1 MMDFALTDEQRMV
14 QETARDFANQEL
26 MPIAEKIDES
36 REPPLEK
43 VKKLG
48 ELGFLGMLVSEADG
62 GAGLDDVCYVLA
74 MEEISRGCAS
84 TGVIMDVNNSLV
96 CEPLRMFANPEQR
109 ARVLAPLARGEKLG
123 AFCLT
128 EADAGS
134 DAGALKTRAVADGD
148 DFVLT
153 GTKLFVTNGG
163 FANVYLVFA
172 STEPEK
178 KARGISAFIVE
189 EDRPGFRRGTREKT
203 LGIRA
208 STTYEI
214 ILDECRVPKANLLG
228 EPGKGFKIAMEALDS
243 GRIGIAAQAVGIAR
257 AAFDRA
263 LEHAKTRK
271 QFGCPIAEFEAIQW
285 KLADMAVRIEA
296 AHLLT
301 IRAAV
306 LRDTGGDYVTASAM
320 AKLFASRAAVEVSDD
335 AIQIHGGYGY
345 TQDYHVERHYRDA
358 KITELYEGTSEI
370 QRLIIARRLIRG

>member
-1 MMDFALTDEQRMV
+1 MDFALSDVQRMV
-14 QETARDFANQEL
+14 QETARDFADTEL
-26 MPIAEKIDES
+26 VPIAEQVDET
-36 REPPLEK
+36 REAPMEK

-48 ELGFLGMLVSEADG
+48 ELGFLGMLVPEEHG
-62 GAGLDDVCYVLA
+62 GSGLDDVCYVLA

-96 CEPLRMFANPEQR
+96 CEPLRLFANAEQKQ
-109 ARVLAPLARGEKLG
+109 RVLTPLARGEKLG

-128 EADAGS
+128 EAEAGS
-134 DAGALKTRAVADGD
+134 DAGNLKTRAIPDGD
-148 DFVLT
+148 DYVLT

-163 FANVYLVFA
+163 FANIYIVFA

-189 EDRPGFRRGTREKT
+189 EDRPGFKRGTREKT
-203 LGIRA
+203 LGIRG

-214 ILDECRVPKANLLG
+214 IFDECRVPKANLLG
-228 EPGKGFKIAMEALDS
+228 EPGRGFKIAMEALDS

-257 AAFDRA
+257 AAFGRA

-271 QFGCPIAEFEAIQW
+271 QFGTPIAEFQAIQW
-285 KLADMAVRIEA
+285 KLADMATQIEA

-320 AKLFASRAAVEVSDD
+320 AKLFASRTAVEVSDS
-335 AIQIHGGYGY
+335 AIQVHGGYGY
-345 TQDYHVERHYRDA
+345 TRDYHVERHYRDA

>member
-1 MMDFALTDEQRMV
+1 MDFALSDVQRMV
-14 QETARDFANQEL
+14 QETARDFADQEL
-26 MPIAEKIDES
+26 VPIAEQVDET
-36 REPPLEK
+36 REAPMGK
-43 VKKLG
+43 VRKLG
-48 ELGFLGMLVSEADG
+48 ELGFLGMLVPEEHG
-62 GAGLDDVCYVLA
+62 GSGLDDVCYVLA

-96 CEPLRMFANPEQR
+96 CEPLRMFANDEQKR
-109 ARVLAPLARGEKLG
+109 RVLTPLARGEKLG

-134 DAGALKTRAVADGD
+134 DAGNLKTRAVADGD
-148 DFVLT
+148 DYVLT

-163 FANVYLVFA
+163 FANVFLVFA

-178 KARGISAFIVE
+178 KARGITAFIVE
-189 EDRPGFRRGTREKT
+189 EDRPGVKRGTREKT

-214 ILDECRVPKANLLG
+214 ILDECRVPKANVLG
-228 EPGKGFKIAMEALDS
+228 EPGRGFKIAMEALDS

-257 AAFDRA
+257 AAFGRA
-263 LEHAKTRK
+263 LEHAKTRQ
-271 QFGCPIAEFEAIQW
+271 QFGVPIGEFQAIQW
-285 KLADMAVRIEA
+285 KLADMATQIEA

-320 AKLFASRAAVEVSDD
+320 AKLFASRTAVEVSDA
-335 AIQIHGGYGY
+335 AIQVHGGYGY
-345 TQDYHVERHYRDA
+345 TREYHVERHYRDA

>member
-1 MMDFALTDEQRMV
+1 MDFALSDVQRMV
-14 QETARDFANQEL
+14 QETARDFADTEL
-26 MPIAEKIDES
+26 VPIAEQVDET
-36 REPPLEK
+36 REAPMEK

-48 ELGFLGMLVSEADG
+48 ELGFLGMLVPEEHG
-62 GAGLDDVCYVLA
+62 GSGLDDVCYVLA

-96 CEPLRMFANPEQR
+96 CEPLRLFANDEQKK
-109 ARVLAPLARGEKLG
+109 RVLAPLARGEKLG

-134 DAGALKTRAVADGD
+134 DAGALKTRAVENGD
-148 DFVLT
+148 DYILT

-163 FANVYLVFA
+163 FANVFIVFA

-178 KARGISAFIVE
+178 KARGITAFIVE
-189 EDRPGFRRGTREKT
+189 DDRPGVKRGTREKT
-203 LGIRA
+203 LGIRG

-214 ILDECRVPKANLLG
+214 ILDEVRVPKANVLG
-228 EPGKGFKIAMEALDS
+228 EPGRGFKIAMEALDS

-257 AAFDRA
+257 AAFGRA
-263 LEHAKTRK
+263 LDHAKTRK
-271 QFGCPIAEFEAIQW
+271 QFGTPISEFQAIQW
-285 KLADMAVRIEA
+285 KLADMATQIEA

-320 AKLFASRAAVEVSDD
+320 AKLFASRTAVEVSDS
-335 AIQIHGGYGY
+335 AIQVHGGYGY
-345 TQDYHVERHYRDA
+345 TRDYHVERHYRDA

>member
-1 MMDFALTDEQRMV
+1 MDFALSEVQRMV
-14 QETARDFANQEL
+14 QETARDFADQEL
-26 MPIAEKIDES
+26 VPIAEQVDET
-36 REPPLEK
+36 REAPMEK

-48 ELGFLGMLVSEADG
+48 ELGFLGMLVPEEHG
-62 GAGLDDVCYVLA
+62 GSGLDDVCYVLA

-96 CEPLRMFANPEQR
+96 CEPLRMFANDEQKR
-109 ARVLAPLARGEKLG
+109 RVLVPLARGERLG

-134 DAGALKTRAVADGD
+134 DAGNLKTRAVADGD
-148 DFVLT
+148 DYVLT

-163 FANVYLVFA
+163 FANTFIVFA

-178 KARGISAFIVE
+178 KARGITAFIVE
-189 EDRPGFRRGTREKT
+189 EDRPGVKRGTREKT
-203 LGIRA
+203 LGIRG

-214 ILDECRVPKANLLG
+214 IFDECRVPKANVLG
-228 EPGKGFKIAMEALDS
+228 EPGRGFKIAMEALDS

-257 AAFDRA
+257 AAFGRA

-271 QFGCPIAEFEAIQW
+271 QFGTPIGEFQAIQW
-285 KLADMAVRIEA
+285 KLADMATQIEA

-320 AKLFASRAAVEVSDD
+320 AKLFASRTAVEVSDS
-335 AIQIHGGYGY
+335 AIQVHGGYGY
-345 TQDYHVERHYRDA
+345 IRDYHVERHYRDA

>member
-1 MMDFALTDEQRMV
+1 MDFALSEVQRMV
-14 QETARDFANQEL
+14 QETARDFADREL
-26 MPIAEKIDES
+26 VPIAEQVDET
-36 REPPLEK
+36 REAPMEK

-48 ELGFLGMLVSEADG
+48 ELGFLGMLVPEEHG
-62 GAGLDDVCYVLA
+62 GSGLDDVCYVLA

-96 CEPLRMFANPEQR
+96 CEPLRMFANDEQKR
-109 ARVLAPLARGEKLG
+109 RVLVPLARGERLG

-134 DAGALKTRAVADGD
+134 DAGNLKTRAVADGD
-148 DFVLT
+148 DYVLT

-163 FANVYLVFA
+163 FANTFIVFA

-178 KARGISAFIVE
+178 KARGITAFIVE
-189 EDRPGFRRGTREKT
+189 EDRPGVKRGTREKT
-203 LGIRA
+203 LGIRG

-214 ILDECRVPKANLLG
+214 IFDECRVPKANVLG
-228 EPGKGFKIAMEALDS
+228 EPGRGFKIAMEALDS

-257 AAFDRA
+257 AAFGRA

-271 QFGCPIAEFEAIQW
+271 QFGTPIGEFQAIQW
-285 KLADMAVRIEA
+285 KLADMATQIEA

-320 AKLFASRAAVEVSDD
+320 AKLFASRTAVEVSDS
-335 AIQIHGGYGY
+335 AIQVHGGYGY
-345 TQDYHVERHYRDA
+345 IRDYHVERHYRDA

>member
-1 MMDFALTDEQRMV
+1 MDFALSDVQRMV
-14 QETARDFANQEL
+14 QETARDFADSEL
-26 MPIAEKIDES
+26 VPIAEAVDET
-36 REPPLEK
+36 REAPMEK

-48 ELGFLGMLVSEADG
+48 ELGFLGMLVPEEHG
-62 GAGLDDVCYVLA
+62 GSGLDDVCYVLA

-96 CEPLRMFANPEQR
+96 CEPLRLFANDEQKQ
-109 ARVLAPLARGEKLG
+109 RVLTPLARGEKLG

-134 DAGALKTRAVADGD
+134 DAGALKTRAVEDGGD
-148 DFVLT
+148 YVLT

-163 FANVYLVFA
+163 FANVFIVFA

-178 KARGISAFIVE
+178 KARGITAFIVE
-189 EDRPGFRRGTREKT
+189 EDRPGVKRGTREKT
-203 LGIRA
+203 LGIRG

-214 ILDECRVPKANLLG
+214 ILDEVRVPKTNVLG
-228 EPGKGFKIAMEALDS
+228 EPGRGFKIAMEALDS

-257 AAFDRA
+257 AAFGRA

-271 QFGCPIAEFEAIQW
+271 QFGTPIAEFQAIQW
-285 KLADMAVRIEA
+285 KLADMATQIEA

-320 AKLFASRAAVEVSDD
+320 AKLFASRTAVEVSDS
-335 AIQIHGGYGY
+335 AIQVHGGYGY
-345 TQDYHVERHYRDA
+345 TRDYHVERHYRDA

>member
-1 MMDFALTDEQRMV
+1 
-14 QETARDFANQEL
+14 
-26 MPIAEKIDES
+26 
-36 REPPLEK
+36 
-43 VKKLG
+43 
-48 ELGFLGMLVSEADG
+48 
-62 GAGLDDVCYVLA
+62 
-74 MEEISRGCAS
+74 
-84 TGVIMDVNNSLV
+84 
-96 CEPLRMFANPEQR
+96 MFANDEQKR
-109 ARVLAPLARGEKLG
+109 RVLTPLARGEKLG

-134 DAGALKTRAVADGD
+134 DAGNLKTRAVADGD
-148 DFVLT
+148 DYVLT

-163 FANVYLVFA
+163 FANVFLVFA

-178 KARGISAFIVE
+178 KARGITAFIVE
-189 EDRPGFRRGTREKT
+189 EDRPGVKRGTREKT

-214 ILDECRVPKANLLG
+214 ILDECRVPKANVLG
-228 EPGKGFKIAMEALDS
+228 EPGRGFKIAMEALDS

-257 AAFDRA
+257 AAFGRA
-263 LEHAKTRK
+263 LEHAKTRQ
-271 QFGCPIAEFEAIQW
+271 QFGVPIGEFQAIQW
-285 KLADMAVRIEA
+285 KLADMATQIEA

-320 AKLFASRAAVEVSDD
+320 AKLFASRTAVEVSDA
-335 AIQIHGGYGY
+335 AIQVHGGYGY
-345 TQDYHVERHYRDA
+345 TREYHVERHYRDA

>member
-1 MMDFALTDEQRMV
+1 MDFALSDVQRMV
-14 QETARDFANQEL
+14 QETARDFADTEL
-26 MPIAEKIDES
+26 VPIAEQVDET
-36 REPPLEK
+36 REAPMEK

-48 ELGFLGMLVSEADG
+48 ELGFLGMLVPEEHG
-62 GAGLDDVCYVLA
+62 GSGLDDVCYVLA

-96 CEPLRMFANPEQR
+96 CEPLRLFANDEQKR
-109 ARVLAPLARGEKLG
+109 RVLTPLARGEKLG

-134 DAGALKTRAVADGD
+134 DAGALKTRAVEDGD
-148 DFVLT
+148 DYILT

-163 FANVYLVFA
+163 FANVFIVFA

-189 EDRPGFRRGTREKT
+189 EDRPGVKRGTREKT
-203 LGIRA
+203 LGIRG

-214 ILDECRVPKANLLG
+214 ILDEVRVPKANVLG
-228 EPGKGFKIAMEALDS
+228 EPGRGFKIAMEALDS

-257 AAFDRA
+257 AAFGRS

-271 QFGCPIAEFEAIQW
+271 QFGTPISEFQAIQW
-285 KLADMAVRIEA
+285 KLADMATQIEA

-320 AKLFASRAAVEVSDD
+320 AKLFASRTAVEVSDS
-335 AIQIHGGYGY
+335 AIQVHGGYGY
-345 TQDYHVERHYRDA
+345 TRDYHVERHYRDA

>member
-1 MMDFALTDEQRMV
+1 MDFALSDEQRMV
-14 QETARDFANQEL
+14 QETARDFADTEL
-26 MPIAEKIDES
+26 VPIAEQVDET
-36 REPPLEK
+36 REAPMEK

-48 ELGFLGMLVSEADG
+48 ELGFLGMLVPEEHG
-62 GAGLDDVCYVLA
+62 GSGLDDVCYVLA

-96 CEPLRMFANPEQR
+96 CEPLRLFANDEQKR
-109 ARVLAPLARGEKLG
+109 RVLTPLARGEKLG

-134 DAGALKTRAVADGD
+134 DAGALKTRAVEKGD
-148 DFVLT
+148 DYILT

-163 FANVYLVFA
+163 FANVFIVFA

-178 KARGISAFIVE
+178 KARGITAFIVE
-189 EDRPGFRRGTREKT
+189 EDRPGVKRGTREKT
-203 LGIRA
+203 LGIRG

-214 ILDECRVPKANLLG
+214 IFDECRVPKANVLG
-228 EPGKGFKIAMEALDS
+228 EPGRGFKIAMEALDS

-257 AAFDRA
+257 AAFGRA

-271 QFGCPIAEFEAIQW
+271 QFGSPISEFQAIQW
-285 KLADMAVRIEA
+285 KLADMATQIEA

-320 AKLFASRAAVEVSDD
+320 AKLFASRTAVEVSDS
-335 AIQIHGGYGY
+335 AIQVHGGYGY
-345 TQDYHVERHYRDA
+345 TRDYHVERHYRDA